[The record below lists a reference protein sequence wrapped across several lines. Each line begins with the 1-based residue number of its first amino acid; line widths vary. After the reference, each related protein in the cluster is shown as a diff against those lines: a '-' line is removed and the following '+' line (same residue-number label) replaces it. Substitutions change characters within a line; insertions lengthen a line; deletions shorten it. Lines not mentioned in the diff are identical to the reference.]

1 MNKIF
6 FAVLSIFTTL
16 TIANASNIP
25 GLYSTG
31 LDDNY
36 NLLADGETDNHYELI
51 SSSDVNFPGPESKV
65 VLSNAY
71 PMNVWLPNNERSKWI
86 APRTDAGL
94 FNEAG
99 TYVYRIKFDLSKF
112 KPGTAIVAGLWTTD
126 DNGIDILI
134 NGKRTG
140 NFTPLAA
147 FYGMFPFEIRSG
159 FIDGIN
165 TIDFVVHNYIAP
177 SGLRVEI
184 MGKADPKDFVSVLKL
199 WYND

>member
-6 FAVLSIFTTL
+6 FAILSIFITL
-16 TIANASNIP
+16 TIAHASIIP

-31 LDDNY
+31 MDDNY
-36 NLLADGETDNHYELI
+36 KLLADGETDNHYELI
-51 SSSDVNFPGPESKV
+51 SSSDKNFPGPDAKV

-86 APRTDAGL
+86 APRTDAGM

-99 TYVYRIKFDLSKF
+99 VYVYRITFDLSKF
-112 KPGTAIVAGLWTTD
+112 KPGTAVVAGLWTTD

-159 FIDGIN
+159 FTDGIN
-165 TIDFVVHNYIAP
+165 SIDFVVHNFIAP

-184 MGKADPKDFVSVLKL
+184 MGKADSKDFVSVTKL
-199 WYND
+199 PDND